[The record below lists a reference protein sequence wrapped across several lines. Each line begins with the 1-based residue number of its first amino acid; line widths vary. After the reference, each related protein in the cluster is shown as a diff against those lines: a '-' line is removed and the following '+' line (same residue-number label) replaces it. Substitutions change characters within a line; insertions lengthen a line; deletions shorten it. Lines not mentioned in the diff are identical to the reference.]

1 MDYKRLALAAVV
13 AWVVDSVYS
22 FVVYMNLL
30 GGEMIANP
38 GVFRSQS
45 AVNANAPLML
55 VASLVAFFAIAWI
68 YAKGY
73 EGRGIAEG
81 LRFGVVM
88 GIFITGFFSIAMY
101 GTLNVGPRL
110 GGLMSV
116 ASFVEL
122 LVVGLVLGAVY
133 RPAGK
138 AKVSGAMSV

>member
-1 MDYKRLALAAVV
+1 MDYKRLSLAAVV

-22 FVVYMNLL
+22 FVVYMNLF
-30 GGEMIANP
+30 GGEMSANP
-38 GVFRSQS
+38 GVFRSAS

-55 VASLVAFFAIAWI
+55 VASLVAFFALAWI

-73 EGRGIAEG
+73 EGRGIGEG

-88 GIFITGFFSIAMY
+88 GVFITGFISIAMY
-101 GTLNVGPRL
+101 GTLNIGSRL

-133 RPAGK
+133 RPAAAPRK
-138 AKVSGAMSV
+138 SGAMSV